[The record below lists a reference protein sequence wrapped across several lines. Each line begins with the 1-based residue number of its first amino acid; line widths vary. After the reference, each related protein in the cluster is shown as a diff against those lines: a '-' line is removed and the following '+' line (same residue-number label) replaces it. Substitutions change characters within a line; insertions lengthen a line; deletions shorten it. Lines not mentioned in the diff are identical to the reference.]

1 MYFANPTT
9 GCRDVMTAGLI
20 GMITTPEQG
29 NPLIPGAPWCADN
42 GCFGGGY
49 PGDEGYAA
57 WLAALAGHAAR
68 CAFAV
73 APDVVGDAAA
83 TLKRSAPMLAR
94 IRACGYPVAFVAQN
108 GVEDTAVPWDELD
121 VLFLG
126 GDDAFKLGPEA
137 RAVTAQARAR
147 GKRVHMGRV
156 NSLKRLK
163 YADAIGC
170 HSADGTF
177 LIFGPDK
184 NLPQLLGWLRAVND
198 QQPLWRAS

>member
-9 GCRDVMTAGLI
+9 GCREVMAAGTI
-20 GMITTPEQG
+20 GMIATPEQG
-29 NPLIPGAPWCADN
+29 NLLIPGASWCADN

-49 PGDEGYAA
+49 PGDEGYLA
-57 WLAALAGHAAR
+57 WLSSLADSAAL
-68 CAFAV
+68 CAFAT

-83 TLKRSAPMLAR
+83 TLERSAPMLGR
-94 IRACGYPVAFVAQN
+94 IRAAGYPVAFVAQN
-108 GVEDTAVPWDELD
+108 GIGDTAVPWDDLD

-126 GDDAFKLGPEA
+126 GDDAFKLGPAA
-137 RAVTAQARAR
+137 RSVTGEARAR

-198 QQPLWRAS
+198 QQPLWEAS